1 MIARQGRWAA
11 LGCVAVLAL
20 GGCASTPPEE
30 DPTQIKLNDIDNRLT
45 KIERVM
51 ANQSLLQLAND
62 LEALRAEIKSM
73 RNEVDQLSNRQEAAK
88 KQQRDLY
95 TDLDERL
102 KGLEGR
108 GGTATG
114 ASAAG
119 VPAAG
124 VPAASASASSGASSA
139 PARSVAVVPAPDGV
153 VAGDGTDKGDYQAA
167 FSLLKNSQY
176 DRSIAA
182 FKKFLATYPQSPLA
196 ENAQYWLGEAYY
208 VNKSYQEALSSFHQV
223 SQKYPQS
230 RKLADALLKT
240 GYCYYELKQ
249 WSNARE
255 ILTQVADGYPDSS
268 AGRLAR
274 QRLDK
279 MSSEKH

>member
-1 MIARQGRWAA
+1 MTATRLR
-11 LGCVAVLAL
+11 LGLIGCLAVMTL
-20 GGCASTPPEE
+20 GGCATTPPEE
-30 DPTQIKLNDIDNRLT
+30 DPTQIKLNDLDNRLT
-45 KIERVM
+45 RIERVM

-62 LEALRAEIKSM
+62 MEAMRAEIKSL
-73 RNEVDQLSNRQEAAK
+73 RNEVDQLNNNQEAAK

-95 TDLDERL
+95 TDLDGRITA
-102 KGLEGR
+102 LEGH
-108 GGTATG
+108 GSTAAG
-114 ASAAG
+114 AAPASAAAASAMAPAASAAG
-119 VPAAG
+119 GAGTTAPA
-124 VPAASASASSGASSA
+124 PASAS
-139 PARSVAVVPAPDGV
+139 DGML
-153 VAGDGTDKGDYQAA
+153 AADGTDKGDYQAA

-182 FKKFLATYPQSPLA
+182 FKKFLASYPDSPLA

-208 VNKSYQEALSSFHQV
+208 VNKSYPEALASFHQV

-249 WSNARE
+249 WSKARE
-255 ILTQVADGYPDSS
+255 ILAQVADGYPDSS
-268 AGRLAR
+268 AGRLAK

>member
-1 MIARQGRWAA
+1 MKACVGRWAT
-11 LGCVAVLAL
+11 LGCVAVLMGL
-20 GGCASTPPEE
+20 SGCMTTPPDE

-62 LEALRAEIKSM
+62 LDAMRAEIKAM
-73 RNEVDQLSNRQEAAK
+73 RNEVDQLNNSQEAAK

-95 TDLDERL
+95 TDLDDRL

-108 GGTATG
+108 GGPIAGSTG
-114 ASAAG
+114 AAAASTP
-119 VPAAG
+119 VTQPVAPAA
-124 VPAASASASSGASSA
+124 
-139 PARSVAVVPAPDGV
+139 DGV
-153 VAGDGTDKGDYQAA
+153 VASDGTDKGDYQAA

-182 FKKFLATYPQSPLA
+182 FKKFLATYPDSPLA
-196 ENAQYWLGEAYY
+196 ENAQYWLGEAHY
-208 VNKSYQEALSSFHQV
+208 VNKSYQDALNAFHTV
-223 SQKYPQS
+223 SEKYPQS

-255 ILTQVADGYPDSS
+255 ILTQVAGQYPDSS
-268 AGRLAR
+268 AGRLAK

-279 MSSEKH
+279 MTSEKH

>member
-1 MIARQGRWAA
+1 MNVRFVRWAA
-11 LGCVAVLAL
+11 LSCAAVFALSGCMT
-20 GGCASTPPEE
+20 TPPEE
-30 DPTQIKLNDIDNRLT
+30 DPTQIKLNDVDNRLT

-62 LEALRAEIKSM
+62 LEAMRAEIKAM
-73 RNEVDQLSNRQEAAK
+73 RNEVDQLNNSQEAAK

-95 TDLDERL
+95 TDLDDRL
-102 KGLEGR
+102 KALEGR
-108 GGTATG
+108 GGAAPTG
-114 ASAAG
+114 AAGIAASG
-119 VPAAG
+119 AASGAAAVSPAAG
-124 VPAASASASSGASSA
+124 TASPPVA
-139 PARSVAVVPAPDGV
+139 PATASDGV

-176 DRSIAA
+176 DKSIAA
-182 FKKFLATYPQSPLA
+182 FKKFLATYPDSPLA
-196 ENAQYWLGEAYY
+196 ENAQYWLGEAHY
-208 VNKSYQEALSSFHQV
+208 VNKSYPEALASFHQV

-249 WSNARE
+249 WSKARE
-255 ILTQVADGYPDSS
+255 ILTQVADQYPDSS
-268 AGRLAR
+268 AGRLAK

-279 MSSEKH
+279 MTSEKH

>member
-1 MIARQGRWAA
+1 MTAARVRWG
-11 LGCVAVLAL
+11 LLSCVAVLAL
-20 GGCASTPPEE
+20 GGCATTPPEE
-30 DPTQIKLNDIDNRLT
+30 DPVQIKLNDLDNRLT

-62 LEALRAEIKSM
+62 LEAMRADIKAM
-73 RNEVDQLSNRQEAAK
+73 RNEVDQLNNSQEAAK

-95 TDLDERL
+95 TDLDNRISA
-102 KGLEGR
+102 LEGH
-108 GGTATG
+108 GG
-114 ASAAG
+114 AAG
-119 VPAAG
+119 GAAAPAIASIAASS
-124 VPAASASASSGASSA
+124 PAASADGATSSA
-139 PARSVAVVPAPDGV
+139 TARAAPASDGV
-153 VAGDGTDKGDYQAA
+153 LAADGTDKGDYQAA

-182 FKKFLATYPQSPLA
+182 FKKFLATYPESPLA

-208 VNKSYQEALSSFHQV
+208 VNKSYQEALASFHQV

-255 ILTQVADGYPDSS
+255 ILTQVSDGYPDTS

>member
-1 MIARQGRWAA
+1 MIARRVRGG
-11 LGCVAVLAL
+11 LLSCVAVLAL
-20 GGCASTPPEE
+20 GGCATTPPEE

-62 LEALRAEIKSM
+62 LEAMRAEIKSM
-73 RNEVDQLSNRQEAAK
+73 RNEVDQLNNNQEAAK

-95 TDLDERL
+95 ADLDERI
-102 KGLEGR
+102 KSLEGR
-108 GGTATG
+108 GGSVSVAAAAG
-114 ASAAG
+114 PAVAASSAAATAATT
-119 VPAAG
+119 PAA
-124 VPAASASASSGASSA
+124 VAASATA
-139 PARSVAVVPAPDGV
+139 PTSDGV

-182 FKKFLATYPQSPLA
+182 FKSFLATYPQSPLA

-208 VNKSYQEALSSFHQV
+208 VNKSYQEALASFHQV

-240 GYCYYELKQ
+240 GYCYFELKQ

-255 ILTQVADGYPDSS
+255 ILTQVADGYPDTS